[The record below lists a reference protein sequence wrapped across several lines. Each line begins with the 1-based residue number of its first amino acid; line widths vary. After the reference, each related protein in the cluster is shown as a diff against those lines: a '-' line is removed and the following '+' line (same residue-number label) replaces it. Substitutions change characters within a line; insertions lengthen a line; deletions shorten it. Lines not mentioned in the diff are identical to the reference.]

1 MILPVFWFK
10 IYFYFQ
16 VLLLGFFSKSM
27 SKNLLLKPTLLKL
40 GVFALSALICVG
52 TVNVCSASSRYKTT
66 ITAVS
71 SDEIRLGGDRSKIGE
86 TPVIKQKLIIGS
98 FKKGETF
105 NKAAKRAGLSAKE
118 IHQIQQILADKL
130 DYSRLRPGD
139 SFRILLSDE
148 GENSKVNALQFKTK
162 NHGNLALYRNQN
174 NNKFY
179 SESEIAPQPA
189 TAFRRFPING
199 EIKVNSAF
207 NPSRRHPVTG
217 LIRPHKGV
225 DFKASIGTPVYAPAD
240 GTVYFSGYQRAAGN
254 YIIIEH
260 NNGYKTV
267 YMHLS
272 KRHVKKGQK
281 VKLGQLIAKSGN
293 TGRTSGPHLH
303 YEIHVNNRPVDPM
316 KVNLP
321 SAPSKKPL
329 LSQKE
334 QKAFAKTVKK
344 YKADM
349 KSLAL
354 IYMPNTEISV
364 N

>member
-1 MILPVFWFK
+1 MK
-10 IYFYFQ
+10 KKRQ
-16 VLLLGFFSKSM
+16 TRLLS
-27 SKNLLLKPTLLKL
+27 
-40 GVFALSALICVG
+40 LSAALCLLA
-52 TVNVCSASSRYKTT
+52 ASGEAQAPLLWPIQGHRSGENILFRPQEY
-66 ITAVS
+66 INEELNSSNLFIGAPEGTAV
-71 SDEIRLGGDRSKIGE
+71 
-86 TPVIKQKLIIGS
+86 V
-98 FKKGETF
+98 
-105 NKAAKRAGLSAKE
+105 
-118 IHQIQQILADKL
+118 
-130 DYSRLRPGD
+130 
-139 SFRILLSDE
+139 
-148 GENSKVNALQFKTK
+148 
-162 NHGNLALYRNQN
+162 
-174 NNKFY
+174 
-179 SESEIAPQPA
+179 
-189 TAFRRFPING
+189 
-199 EIKVNSAF
+199 
-207 NPSRRHPVTG
+207 
-217 LIRPHKGV
+217 
-225 DFKASIGTPVYAPAD
+225 APAD